1 MKMTIKG
8 FAHTCGVGVE
18 TIRYYQRLGL
28 LNLPK
33 RTGEWGAGGRIRRY
47 GAEDVRCLRFIR
59 LAKAAGFTLLQIK
72 ELLDLDAGND
82 RARARSLAKERIT
95 VLNAKISELE
105 KARNALYSLVRKCS
119 TNSSGP
125 CPIIAAFESMI
136 DL

>member
-1 MKMTIKG
+1 MNMTIKG

-18 TIRYYQRLGL
+18 TVRYYQRLGL
-28 LNLPK
+28 LNPPQ
-33 RTGEWGAGGRIRRY
+33 RTGEWGGGRVRRY

-59 LAKAAGFTLLQIK
+59 SAKAAGFTLFQIK

-105 KARNALYSLVRKCS
+105 KARNALCSLVRKCG

-136 DL
+136 DS